1 VKRTPHRRVPEAAD
15 GGAPFEAIVRRVDA
29 RGCEVVPAAGGP
41 PAFAK
46 VRGRIHRFSRGE
58 RTPLAPGDRVLVAE
72 ADGGFS
78 VRSVHPRKSRF
89 LRESSAGARPQVLAA
104 NVDLIVAVLPC
115 AEPEPSPRLAD
126 RILVAA
132 ASEEVEGAVILSK
145 ADLAAAAVV
154 DDLAV
159 LYGRAGVRTIV
170 TSVPGERGLDQA
182 ADLLRGRTSVLVG
195 PSGAG
200 KTTLLRALLGPAG
213 AELRVGAVNAKSGKG
228 RHTTTAARLLPFPG
242 GGWIVDTAGVRTL
255 ALGGLRPADVALH
268 FPDLAG
274 VGPCR
279 FADCSH
285 TVEPGCALAKAVE
298 EGRVDPRRLESCRAI
313 VRQIAEDESRR
324 RGW

>member
-1 VKRTPHRRVPEAAD
+1 
-15 GGAPFEAIVRRVDA
+15 
-29 RGCEVVPAAGGP
+29 GCEVVPAAGGP

-46 VRGRIHRFSRGE
+46 VRGRIHRFSRIE
-58 RTPLAPGDRVLVAE
+58 RTPLAPGDRVEVAE

-126 RILVAA
+126 RILVCA
-132 ASEEVEGAVILSK
+132 ASENVEGAVLLTK
-145 ADLAAAAVV
+145 ADLATAAVV
-154 DDLAV
+154 ADLEGLYRLAGVTTLAV
-159 LYGRAGVRTIV
+159 
-170 TSVPGERGLDQA
+170 SVPAERGLVEA
-182 ADLLRGRTSVLVG
+182 AHLLRGRTSVLVG

-200 KTTLLRALLGPAG
+200 KTTLLRRLLGPGG
-213 AELRVGAVNAKSGKG
+213 ADLRIGAVNAKTGKG

-242 GGWIVDTAGVRTL
+242 GGWTVDTAGVRTL

-268 FPDLAG
+268 FPDLAD

-285 TVEPGCALAKAVE
+285 TVEPGCALAKAAE
-298 EGRVDPRRLESCRAI
+298 SGRVDPRRLESCRAI
-313 VRQIAEDESRR
+313 IRQIAEDESRR

>member
-1 VKRTPHRRVPEAAD
+1 VVPE
-15 GGAPFEAIVRRVDA
+15 GGGDPIFA
-29 RGCEVVPAAGGP
+29 R
-41 PAFAK
+41 
-46 VRGRIHRFSRGE
+46 VRGRLHRFSRGE
-58 RTPLAPGDRVLVAE
+58 RTPLAPGDRVVVAE
-72 ADGGFS
+72 ADGGAS
-78 VRSVHPRKSRF
+78 VRSVHPRRSRF
-89 LRESSAGARPQVLAA
+89 LRESSSGGRPQVLAA
-104 NVDLIVAVLPC
+104 NVDRIVAVLPC
-115 AEPEPSPRLAD
+115 AEPAPNPRLAD

-145 ADLAAAAVV
+145 ADLATPEVV
-154 DDLAV
+154 ADLER
-159 LYGRAGVRTIV
+159 LYRRAGVPVVV
-170 TSVPGERGLDQA
+170 TSVPEGRGLREA
-182 ADLLRGRTSVLVG
+182 EALLRGRTSVLVG

-200 KTTLLRALLGPAG
+200 KTTLLRRLLGPAG
-213 AELRVGAVNAKSGKG
+213 EDLRVGAVNAKTGKG

-285 TVEPGCALAKAVE
+285 TVEPGCALQAAANA
-298 EGRVDPRRLESCRAI
+298 GRVDPRRLESCRAI
-313 VRQIAEDESRR
+313 IRQIAEDESRR